1 MRRRERGFTLL
12 ELLVAAAILGIA
24 VAALLGGLSAS
35 MNNAALA
42 FDYDRAALASKQKM
56 EELLAAPDLPR
67 FQDLSGELAP
77 GLAWRARMTPF
88 DLPLGLGPGAPVLDR
103 VELLATWGSGAN
115 VREIRLEGYRR
126 GMLRDADF
134 SAPGVLRR

>member
-12 ELLVAAAILGIA
+12 ELLVATAILGIA

-35 MNNAALA
+35 MNNASRA

-56 EELLAAPDLPR
+56 EELLAMPNLPR
-67 FQDLSGELAP
+67 FQEVSGELAP
-77 GLAWRARMTPF
+77 GIAWRARMTPF
-88 DLPLGLGPGAPVLDR
+88 DLPLGIGPGAQVVDR
-103 VELLATWGSGAN
+103 VELLATWRNGSN

-134 SAPGVLRR
+134 AGPGVLRR